1 MEAGSKM
8 SMAERLKMWRAAKE
22 TKSSKVS
29 TPSAAS
35 STPMADMISKSP
47 LFTNNSTNSTTS
59 LVNMADYSKENE
71 DVNLMMVRDKKK
83 SLYLPSK
90 DGLEYHSPII
100 TKSPKELKKNGVTSP
115 IIIPNQS
122 MSSCSPISNKSVK
135 LENNI
140 VSESPNREWI
150 QQNINFAP
158 NTHCISPSIF
168 NTTTDEV
175 DGYVTASDNVD
186 GYDDSRSSLSSC
198 RSSIE
203 FATSPAVLRA
213 IKSSNN
219 SIQNGKSRNIR
230 ASNRSVSSGTKSP
243 SVTSTYKI
251 AITKAMQDIE
261 ALSNKAS
268 ELENEL
274 QQNKSELASSKASE
288 AVARDRL
295 QMATEE
301 INSLNFLNSIQQ
313 QKLDELEQYISK
325 DRLDQ
330 NENMA
335 NKAKKHKQELKK
347 IMQEKQEYEER
358 ANIMIQQM
366 TEQMTML
373 QTMAMGRIDELE
385 KSLLNESRKSEEL
398 EQELATLKI
407 KSNMSNVSVM
417 KQNAV
422 NMLNR
427 DDEDDDDDDDEEN
440 DGNLTEEASDC
451 DDQE

>member
-22 TKSSKVS
+22 TKSSKVL

-35 STPMADMISKSP
+35 TTPMADMISKSP
-47 LFTNNSTNSTTS
+47 LFTNNSTTS
-59 LVNMADYSKENE
+59 LINMADYSKENE
-71 DVNLMMVRDKKK
+71 DINLIMVRDKKK
-83 SLYLPSK
+83 SLFLPSK
-90 DGLEYHSPII
+90 DEIEYHSPII

-115 IIIPNQS
+115 IIIPNQII
-122 MSSCSPISNKSVK
+122 SSCSPISNKSVK
-135 LENNI
+135 LESNI

-158 NTHCISPSIF
+158 NTNCISPSIF
-168 NTTTDEV
+168 NTTSDEV

-213 IKSSNN
+213 IKDSN
-219 SIQNGKSRNIR
+219 SIQNGKGRNIR
-230 ASNRSVSSGTKSP
+230 ANNRNVSSVTKSP
-243 SVTSTYKI
+243 SLTPTYKI

-261 ALSNKAS
+261 TLSNKVS

-274 QQNKSELASSKASE
+274 QQNKSDLANSKASE
-288 AVARDRL
+288 TVALNRL
-295 QMATEE
+295 HMATEE

-358 ANIMIQQM
+358 ANVMIQQM

-385 KSLLNESRKSEEL
+385 KSLLNETRKSEEL
-398 EQELATLKI
+398 EQELATLKSKGA
-407 KSNMSNVSVM
+407 KSSTSVM
-417 KQNAV
+417 KKSAV

-427 DDEDDDDDDDEEN
+427 DDDDDDDDNDDDDEEN
-440 DGNLTEEASDC
+440 DGNVTEEASDC